1 MATSFSMVAHHSRR
15 TEGEDKIFATNNAA
29 LSAAKTVG
37 ASRVVNASIGALL
50 NEDGSLSVLPT
61 VIELLRTLPAEE
73 YAAYAPIAGLP
84 SFLEAAKK
92 AVFRNHI
99 PEGFT
104 EAVATP
110 GGSGAIRHAIWNYS
124 NIGDAILTSDWY
136 WGPYKTVAEEHGRTI
151 VTYTLFDEKDTFN
164 IASFKEKTISLLE
177 KQDSLVILLN
187 APAHNPTGYSLSM
200 DEWKEVVAFLK
211 SQAANPEKR
220 IILFSDIAYI
230 DFAGNDDNSRSFM
243 ELFGGLPQNI
253 LTIVAFSMSKG
264 YTLYGMRCGAM
275 IGISSNPD
283 VVKEFKSAN
292 QFSNRGVWSNG
303 TRPAM
308 TVLAKIFDD
317 PGLLKKVEDE
327 RQLLQDM
334 LTERADAFIQEAE
347 KANLKICPYKAGFF
361 ITIPCKNPDLV
372 AAELQKE
379 YIFAVPLGKGI
390 RFAVCSVPKDHCAKV
405 PQIIA
410 RVIQQVDTE
419 A

>member
-1 MATSFSMVAHHSRR
+1 MALSFSMVAPHSRR

-37 ASRVVNASIGALL
+37 TDQVVNASVGALL

-61 VIELLRTLPAEE
+61 VIDLLRNLPSEE
-73 YAAYAPIAGLP
+73 YAAYAPIGGLP
-84 SFLEAAKK
+84 SFLEAAKN
-92 AVFRNHI
+92 AVFRSHI
-99 PEGFT
+99 PQGFI

-110 GGSGAIRHAIWNYS
+110 GGSGAIRHTIWNYS
-124 NIGDAILTSDWY
+124 NMGDAILTSDWY

-151 VTYTLFDEKDTFN
+151 ETYKLFDENDTFN
-164 IASFKEKTISLLE
+164 LSSFKEKAVSLLE
-177 KQDSLVILLN
+177 KQSSLVILLN

-200 DEWKEVVAFLK
+200 EEWTEVISFLK
-211 SQAANPEKR
+211 SQASDSDKR

-230 DFAGNDDNSRSFM
+230 DFAGTPDESRAFM

-283 VVKEFKSAN
+283 VAKEFKSTN

-308 TVLAKIFDD
+308 AVLTKIFDN
-317 PGLLKKVEDE
+317 PEILKQIEGE
-327 RQLLQDM
+327 RQVLQDM
-334 LTERADAFIQEAE
+334 LTERATVFIQEAE
-347 KANLKICPYKAGFF
+347 KAKLKICPYKAGFF

-372 AAELQKE
+372 ATELQKE
-379 YIFAVPLGKGI
+379 YIFAVPLGQGI
-390 RFAVCSVPKDHCAKV
+390 RFAVCSVQKKHCATV
-405 PQIIA
+405 PQTIA
-410 RVIQQVDTE
+410 RIIQQIG
-419 A
+419 

>member
-1 MATSFSMVAHHSRR
+1 MALGFSMVALHSRR

-29 LSAAKTVG
+29 LNAAKVVG
-37 ASRVVNASIGALL
+37 SDRVVNASIGALL

-61 VIELLRTLPAEE
+61 VIDLLRNLPPEE
-73 YAAYAPIAGLP
+73 YAAYAPIGGLP

-92 AVFRNHI
+92 AVFRHHV
-99 PEGFT
+99 PKGYM

-124 NIGDAILTSDWY
+124 EIGDAILTSDWY
-136 WGPYKTVAEEHGRTI
+136 WGPYKTVAEEHGRTLE
-151 VTYTLFDEKDTFN
+151 TYSLFDEKDAFN
-164 IASFKEKTISLLE
+164 LTSFKEKTVSLLE
-177 KQDSLVILLN
+177 KQSSIVILLN
-187 APAHNPTGYSLSM
+187 SPAHNPTGYSLSM
-200 DEWKEVVAFLK
+200 EEWKEVITFLR
-211 SQAANPEKR
+211 SQASNTEKR

-230 DFAGNDDNSRSFM
+230 DFSGDVDDSRAFM
-243 ELFGGLPQNI
+243 ELFGDLPQNI

-283 VVKEFKSAN
+283 VAKEFKSAN

-308 TVLAKIFDD
+308 TVLAKIFED
-317 PGLLKKVEDE
+317 PQLLKQVEAE
-327 RQLLQDM
+327 RRTLQDM
-334 LTERADAFIQEAE
+334 LTERADVFIQEAK

-372 AAELQKE
+372 AAALQKE
-379 YIFAVPLGKGI
+379 YIFAVPLGKGL
-390 RFAVCSVPKDHCAKV
+390 RFAVCSVPKIHCATV
-405 PQIIA
+405 PQTIA
-410 RVIQQVDTE
+410 RIIQQVD
-419 A
+419 ADL